1 MKPQRL
7 AHLLIVILLLQLTTP
22 ILYAQLPGLET
33 QKISCTVHI
42 AAVSSSGKGVL
53 GNLTVTIEYPGTGKV
68 YISTSPAAELD
79 TQGSARTAAFVAS
92 LYAGVPMWNY
102 NFYYDIE
109 SPSVIIGGPSAG
121 AEMTLATLLLLTGHK
136 CNDTVVATGMIQPDG
151 SIGPVGGLKE
161 KLEAV
166 AESGAKIF
174 VVPAGQTTYTYY
186 TEKIRRVGPFVYVT
200 REPVTIDLYQYGQ
213 QLGVT
218 VYSAATIIDLY
229 NIALNGHPPTYNQNT
244 PVWRTP
250 DNTIQ
255 YLKQVYQSLKD
266 QLDTELNQIQNTQQL
281 SQLIQAAN
289 QYEENAQNYYAS
301 GDYYRALAVL
311 GQALIAGWTAKDTDT
326 ALSNG
331 LDVTETVSQ
340 INQSIIEVYNQ
351 IQKIEQL
358 GISNTSQLY
367 KTMRAYALM
376 GLAAYYYTSALQQLQ
391 QAQDHYYLPH
401 NILTGVNIRP
411 LILLENARWYT
422 TLSSIWLN
430 MTSEPSEPIN
440 ATLVERSSILLE
452 SNAKTML
459 AYTTTL
465 LQEVGV
471 SDDNVSIAAYLLDQA
486 MSTEDPIERL
496 GLSIYSIVVLN
507 AVIQETF
514 PMQTQQVVSEL
525 LYVLSDRQ
533 QPASELEAILLGQA
547 INTTGT
553 TSLRYASELVLV
565 DSMLRMVS
573 SNNSTPLIVEPE
585 TTSSQQYQEQSS
597 QNEASENTVSTTYY
611 AQLIIIALTLA
622 VLLYA
627 LRIAPTRPSP

>member
-1 MKPQRL
+1 MKPQKL
-7 AHLLIVILLLQLTTP
+7 AYLLIVIILLQLTAP
-22 ILYAQLPGLET
+22 ILHAQLPELET

-244 PVWRTP
+244 PAWRTP

-301 GDYYRALAVL
+301 GDYYRALTVL

-326 ALSNG
+326 ALSND

-401 NILTGVNIRP
+401 SILTGVNIRP

-422 TLSSIWLN
+422 TLSNIWLN
-430 MTSEPSEPIN
+430 MSSEPSEPIN

-465 LQEVGV
+465 LQEVGA

-611 AQLIIIALTLA
+611 AQLIVIALTLA

-627 LRIAPTRPSP
+627 LRIASTRPSP

>member
-1 MKPQRL
+1 MKPQKL
-7 AHLLIVILLLQLTTP
+7 VPILILIILLQPITP
-22 ILYAQLPGLET
+22 ISHAQLPGLET

-136 CNDTVVATGMIQPDG
+136 CNDTIVATGMIQPDG

-166 AESGAKIF
+166 AESGAKVF

-200 REPVTIDLYQYGQ
+200 REPVTINLYQYGQ

-229 NIALNGHPPTYNQNT
+229 NIAVNGHPPTYNINT
-244 PVWRTP
+244 PVWNESE
-250 DNTIQ
+250 NTIQ
-255 YLKQVYQSLKD
+255 YIKQAYQSLRN
-266 QLDTELNQIQNTQQL
+266 QLETELNQIQNTQQL

-289 QYEENAQNYYAS
+289 QYAENAQNYYNR
-301 GDYYRALAVL
+301 GDYYRALTLL
-311 GQALIAGWTAKDTDT
+311 GQALITGWTAKDTDT
-326 ALSNG
+326 ALSNN
-331 LDVTETVSQ
+331 LDVTNTVSS
-340 INQSIIEVYNQ
+340 INQSIMQVYNQ
-351 IQKIEQL
+351 IQEIEQQ

-376 GLAAYYYTSALQQLQ
+376 GLAAYYFTSALQQLQ
-391 QAQDHYYLPH
+391 QEQSQYSLPY

-411 LILLENARWYT
+411 LILLENARWYA

-430 MTSEPSEPIN
+430 MTSGPSEPIN
-440 ATLVERSSILLE
+440 ATLVEKSSILLE

-486 MSTEDPIERL
+486 MSTEDPVERL

-525 LYVLSDRQ
+525 LYALSDRQ
-533 QPASELEAILLGQA
+533 KPATELEAILLRQA
-547 INTTGT
+547 MNTSGT

-573 SNNSTPLIVEPE
+573 SNNSAPLIIEPG
-585 TTSSQQYQEQSS
+585 TAPSQQYTEQST
-597 QNEASENTVSTTYY
+597 QNEISENTTSTTYY
-611 AQLIIIALTLA
+611 AQLIVIALTL
-622 VLLYA
+622 VILLYTIK
-627 LRIAPTRPSP
+627 IASARPSP

>member
-1 MKPQRL
+1 M
-7 AHLLIVILLLQLTTP
+7 
-22 ILYAQLPGLET
+22 
-33 QKISCTVHI
+33 
-42 AAVSSSGKGVL
+42 
-53 GNLTVTIEYPGTGKV
+53 
-68 YISTSPAAELD
+68 
-79 TQGSARTAAFVAS
+79 
-92 LYAGVPMWNY
+92 
-102 NFYYDIE
+102 
-109 SPSVIIGGPSAG
+109 
-121 AEMTLATLLLLTGHK
+121 
-136 CNDTVVATGMIQPDG
+136 
-151 SIGPVGGLKE
+151 
-161 KLEAV
+161 
-166 AESGAKIF
+166 
-174 VVPAGQTTYTYY
+174 
-186 TEKIRRVGPFVYVT
+186 
-200 REPVTIDLYQYGQ
+200 
-213 QLGVT
+213 
-218 VYSAATIIDLY
+218 
-229 NIALNGHPPTYNQNT
+229 
-244 PVWRTP
+244 
-250 DNTIQ
+250 
-255 YLKQVYQSLKD
+255 
-266 QLDTELNQIQNTQQL
+266 
-281 SQLIQAAN
+281 
-289 QYEENAQNYYAS
+289 
-301 GDYYRALAVL
+301 
-311 GQALIAGWTAKDTDT
+311 
-326 ALSNG
+326 
-331 LDVTETVSQ
+331 TETVSQ